1 MIAIQNLSFSYR
13 SKKVFDNLT
22 MEFEEGK
29 IYGLLGLNGS
39 GKSTLLYL
47 LSGLLF
53 AKSGIVIMDGDDV
66 ANRSPK
72 TLSNLYFVPEEF
84 DFPNVTF
91 SRYVD
96 MYAPF
101 YPNFSQETFDR
112 CIDGFELDTTQKLS
126 KLSMGQKKKAL
137 MSFALAANTKY
148 LLMDE
153 PTNGLDIPSK
163 SQFRKVV
170 SSCMTDDRVIIVST
184 HQVKD
189 VENLIEQIAI
199 IGGEKLVFNRSM
211 AEVSDKLTFDLVA
224 NGKPINDA
232 IYTQSVLG
240 GNAVVRAKNADC
252 QETPLD
258 IELLFNA
265 VLSDPQKINSI
276 F

>member
-1 MIAIQNLSFSYR
+1 MIVIQNLNFGYR
-13 SKKVFDNLT
+13 NKTVFDNLSLS
-22 MEFEEGK
+22 FDEGK

-47 LSGLLF
+47 ISGLLF
-53 AKSGIVIMDGDDV
+53 PKSGKVLLDGEDV
-66 ANRSPK
+66 SLRKPL
-72 TLSNLYFVPEEF
+72 TLSSFYIVPEEF

-91 SRYVD
+91 DRYMK

-101 YPNFSQETFDR
+101 YPNFSSETFNR
-112 CIDGFELDTTQKLS
+112 CLDGFEVDTSQKLS

-137 MSFALAANTKY
+137 MSFALATNTKY

-170 SSCMTDDRVIIVST
+170 SSCMTDERTIIVST

-189 VENLIEQIAI
+189 VENLIDQIAI
-199 IGGEKLVFNRSM
+199 IGDKKLVFNHSVG
-211 AEVSDKLTFDLVA
+211 EITEKLIFEHSKSGETPQGV
-224 NGKPINDA
+224 
-232 IYTQSVLG
+232 IYSQSVLG
-240 GNAVVRAKNADC
+240 GSSIVRSKTAVD

-258 IELLFNA
+258 IEFLFNA
-265 VLSDPQKINSI
+265 VLSEPQKINEI